1 MKVSYTSKKRVRK
14 NFGRIDACIDMPSLL
29 EVQTGSYNSFINN
42 VDMYGNHCEFG
53 LEEVF
58 KSIFPIR
65 DFAGNGMLEFVKYE
79 LAQPKYDMEEC
90 IKRDLTYAAPVKATL
105 RLVVFD
111 VDEDTGAK
119 SVHDVKEQDVFMGDI
134 PLMTPNGTFIVNGT
148 ERVVVSQMH
157 RSPGVFFDHDK
168 GKTMANGE
176 FLFAARIIPYRGSW
190 LDFEFDSKDL
200 VYARI
205 DRRRKLPVTTIFY
218 SLYSKETEEQFAKAK
233 EEGRK
238 LEPSEIKGMDKE
250 EILAYFYETYTV
262 EKEKKGW
269 KVEFDAQKMKGVKFE
284 YDLVDANTGKVVLE
298 KDKKITPR
306 KAKELVEKGLTHFLV
321 KNNYMLGKYLAKAIV
336 LSKTGEV
343 LADAGDEITEELLAA
358 IDDSKVKSFELL
370 YIDNVNVGPYI
381 RNTLMQDRNTNREEA
396 LGDIY
401 KVMRPGEPVTL
412 EASEAIFKNL
422 FFDEERYDLSSVGR
436 VKMNSALDISYEDAP
451 DTCHILRKDDILR
464 VVKHMVELKDGKG
477 VVDDIDH
484 LGNRRVRSVG
494 ELMEN
499 QYRMGLARMERAIKE
514 KMSSEILNNVKP
526 QDLVNSKPIAA
537 VIREFFGSSQLSQ
550 FMDQNNPLSEVT
562 HKRRLSALGPGGLSR
577 DRAGFEVRDVH
588 PTHYG
593 RICPIET
600 PEGPNIGLINA
611 LSSYARINKYGFIEC
626 PYRKVVDGVVTSDV
640 VYLSADE
647 ESRYVM
653 AEANAEVTDEGKF
666 VKDLI
671 TCRKAGE
678 VIFAKPEEIN
688 FIDVSPKQLVSVAAA
703 LIPFLE
709 NDDANRAL
717 MGSNM
722 QRQGVPLLRSEA
734 PLVGTGIEATV
745 AKDSGATLVAKYDGE
760 VVAVDA
766 NRIVIRTEAT
776 ENVVDMGVEI
786 YRLSKFRRSNANTC
800 INQVPLVKV
809 GDKIKAGDIIADGPC
824 TDMGELALGKNVLV
838 AFMPWNGLNYED
850 AILLSEKI
858 SRDDVLTSLHIEEFE
873 VMARDT
879 KLGQE
884 EITRDIPNVG
894 EDALRNLDE
903 SGIIYIGAEVK
914 AGDILV
920 GKVTPKGES
929 LVTPE
934 EKLLRAIFGEKASD
948 VRDTSLRAQPGI
960 EGVVVDVQVFNR
972 RGVEKDERSLAI
984 EQAEIS
990 KLAKDRDDEMS
1001 IVRKSYNQ
1009 RLKEMLL
1016 GQTVVDAPKGIA
1028 KKLVLTEEVL
1038 KNIPEYQLGKIV
1050 IKDEELMAKIES
1062 FTNAFNERLDRVQK
1076 HFEQK
1081 VDEVQRGDDLLPGV
1095 LKQVKVF
1102 IATKRKMQTGDKMA
1116 GRHGNKGTVSR
1127 VLPLEDMP
1135 YMEDGTPVDIVLN
1148 PLGVPSR
1155 MNVGQILE
1163 THLGW
1168 AAKELGKQLNEL
1180 CEQYKRGEKTIE
1192 ELNERLK
1199 DIYGEKQYKREIEVL
1214 SEPEKLEMV
1223 SNLKNG
1229 IPMATPVFD
1238 GANGDDI
1245 NRMLTMAGL
1254 PTSGQI
1260 DLYDGRTGEKFDRK
1274 VTVGIIYMIKL
1285 HHIVD
1290 EKMHARSVGPY
1301 SLVTQQPLGGK
1312 AQFGGQRFGEMEV
1325 WALQAYG
1332 AAYTLQEML
1341 TVKSDDVNGRTK
1353 VYESIIRGEDSF
1365 DSGIPESFNVLVKE
1379 IKSLCLNVEMIN
1391 VDEA

>member
-1 MKVSYTSKKRVRK
+1 MKESYTSKKRVRK
-14 NFGRIDACIDMPSLL
+14 NFGRIDAIIDMPSLL

-65 DFAGNGMLEFVKYE
+65 DFAGNGVLEFVKYE
-79 LAQPKYDMEEC
+79 LAKPKYDMEEC

-119 SVHDVKEQDVFMGDI
+119 SVHDIKEQDVFMGDI
-134 PLMTPNGTFIVNGT
+134 PLMTTNGTFIVNGT

-168 GKTMANGE
+168 GKTMANGK

-205 DRRRKLPVTTIFY
+205 DRRRKLPVTTILY
-218 SLYSKETEEQFAKAK
+218 SLYSKETEEKLAQAKK
-233 EEGRK
+233 EGKK
-238 LEPSEIKGMDKE
+238 LDPSEIQGMSKE
-250 EILAYFYETYTV
+250 EILAYFYEISSV
-262 EKEKKGW
+262 EKDKKGW
-269 KVEFDAQKMKGVKFE
+269 KVEFDANKMKGVKFDF
-284 YDLVDANTGKVVLE
+284 DLIDAESGKVVWE

-306 KAKELVEKGLTHFLV
+306 TAQKLVDKGLTHFLV
-321 KNNYMLGKYLAKAIV
+321 KDNYLYGKFLAKAIV
-336 LSKTGEV
+336 LPKTGEV
-343 LADAGDEITEELLAA
+343 IADAGAELNEEVLGNIVAN
-358 IDDSKVKSFELL
+358 KVKNFDIL

-381 RNTLMQDRNTNREEA
+381 RNTLEIDRNTNREEA

-412 EASEAIFKNL
+412 EASETIFKHL

-436 VKMNSALDISYEDAP
+436 VKMNSALDIPFSEAP
-451 DTCHILRKDDILR
+451 DTYHTLRKDDILR
-464 VVKHMVELKDGKG
+464 VVKHMVELRDGKG

-499 QYRMGLARMERAIKE
+499 QYRMGLLRMERAIRE
-514 KMSSEILNNVKP
+514 KMSSEVLNNVKP
-526 QDLVNSKPIAA
+526 QDLVNAKPIAA

-626 PYRKVVDGVVTSDV
+626 PYRKVVDGIVTTDV

-647 ESRYVM
+647 ETKYVM
-653 AEANAEVTDEGKF
+653 AEANAEVTDDGHF
-666 VKDLI
+666 VNDLI

-678 VIFAKPEEIN
+678 IIFAKPEEIN

-722 QRQGVPLLRSEA
+722 QRQAVPLLTTEA
-734 PLVGTGIEATV
+734 PAVGTGIEATV

-766 NRIVIRTEAT
+766 NRIVIRSETK
-776 ENVVDMGVEI
+776 ENVADMGVEI

-929 LVTPE
+929 VVTPE

-990 KLAKDRDDEMS
+990 KLAKDRDDEMN

-1016 GQTVVDAPKGIA
+1016 GQTVIDAPKGIA

-1050 IKDEELMAKIES
+1050 IKDEELMAKIEG
-1062 FTNAFNERLDRVQK
+1062 FTNAFNERLERVQK

-1135 YMEDGTPVDIVLN
+1135 YTEDGTPVDIVLN

-1180 CEQYKRGEKTIE
+1180 CEQYKRGEKTID
-1192 ELNERLK
+1192 ELNEKLK

-1214 SEPEKLEMV
+1214 TEPEKLEMV

-1245 NRMLTMAGL
+1245 NRMLKMAGL

-1341 TVKSDDVNGRTK
+1341 TVKSDDVTGRTK

-1379 IKSLCLNVEMIN
+1379 IKSLCLNVEMLN
-1391 VDEA
+1391 VEEA